1 MPLINLSV
9 KHGRTLEEARSQ
21 LETAV
26 QRVHSQFGALIRQVR
41 WSVDRSQVHL
51 DGMGFCVEMWVDA
64 YEVHVSGDLPL
75 LGALLGSPL
84 AAGLKQIVQ
93 QTFRKRL
100 T

>member
-41 WSVDRSQVHL
+41 WSVDRSQVRL
-51 DGMGFCVEMWVDA
+51 DGMEFWVEMWVDA
-64 YEVHVSGDLPL
+64 YEVYVSGDLPL
-75 LGALLGSPL
+75 LDALLGSPL
-84 AAGLKQIVQ
+84 VAGLKQIVQ
-93 QTFRKRL
+93 QTFQKS
-100 T
+100 

>member
-1 MPLINLSV
+1 MPLITLSV

-51 DGMGFCVEMWVDA
+51 DGIGFWVEM
-64 YEVHVSGDLPL
+64 
-75 LGALLGSPL
+75 
-84 AAGLKQIVQ
+84 
-93 QTFRKRL
+93 
-100 T
+100 

>member
-21 LETAV
+21 LEVAV

-41 WSVDRSQVHL
+41 WSVDRSQVRL
-51 DGMGFCVEMWVDA
+51 DGMEFWVEMWVDA
-64 YEVHVSGDLPL
+64 YEVYVSGDLPL
-75 LGALLGSPL
+75 LDALLGSPL
-84 AAGLKQIVQ
+84 VAGLKQIVQ
-93 QTFRKRL
+93 QTFQKRL